1 MKVFSHLRAAL
12 VSLFSI
18 LVLTLTF
25 AVVTKADCGSNN
37 NPLTITGR
45 VVNANGQSVA
55 GIKVIASNRDTN
67 APPRSSDFIYTA
79 YTNSSG
85 IYTFSIPNSTAGVN
99 CDLYGVAPE
108 SFYSYNKGY
117 DGFAYDSSPNSQTI
131 NFLRQSGV
139 DGVVLNDFEMI
150 LCGQGAVTSRGVIKD
165 SNGKALQGVTV
176 VATDSQTGTVYRS
189 AITHANGSYEFSST
203 YSNKLP
209 DCTFFKVFPYV
220 APTIYSYVDPA
231 YRIVYSSDNLD
242 GFSTIHWAY
251 PVSSNQT
258 ALDFT
263 AFF

>member
-1 MKVFSHLRAAL
+1 MKLRKLFAPLFAA
-12 VSLFSI
+12 

-25 AVVTKADCGSNN
+25 AAVTKADCGSNN

-45 VVNANGQSVA
+45 VVNANGQSVV

-67 APPRSSDFIYTA
+67 DPPGNYYIYTA

-85 IYTFSIPNSTAGVN
+85 IYTFSIPNSTAGLN

-117 DGFAYDSSPNSQTI
+117 DGFAYDSSPNSQTVD
-131 NFLRQSGV
+131 LRRNSNV
-139 DGVVLNDFEMI
+139 DGVVLNNFEMF
-150 LCGQGAVTSRGVIKD
+150 LCGQGAVTSRGVIK
-165 SNGKALQGVTV
+165 SNNGKALQGVTV
-176 VATDSQTGTVYRS
+176 VATDSQTGDVYRS

-203 YSNKLP
+203 YSNKLA
-209 DCTFFKVFPYV
+209 DCTFYKVFPYV
-220 APTIYSYVDPA
+220 TPTIYSYVDPA

-251 PVSSNQT
+251 PVSPNQT

-263 AFF
+263 AYF